1 MRRQGRRE
9 TDYETYNQNRER
21 KLNEKETKM
30 TDKKIR
36 QRWKND
42 KIVQN
47 A

>member
-1 MRRQGRRE
+1 MRRQ
-9 TDYETYNQNRER
+9 ETYYEPYNKNRER

-30 TDKKIR
+30 TDKKKR